1 MKKTLPAAAVLTI
14 LAGVVTVQAQDPLTY
29 VDENGETVTYGEEQD
44 WVRTIHYVFPDCPRR
59 NHDLEQYTRGSEVWI
74 KPADG
79 PAEYHIGNNGECGWD
94 AVMTPVE
101 AGFSADIELVPEADL
116 YADPGQ
122 AQKAEITVTYV
133 SRQPEKTGNPEIPG
147 PVTEETA
154 APEIIER
161 LAALA
166 GRKFTGYGS
175 DEISESAREKIRT
188 AAGTPEG
195 EVYFLVGGT

>member
-1 MKKTLPAAAVLTI
+1 MKKMMLALIPAIAAGI
-14 LAGVVTVQAQDPLTY
+14 IPVQAQDPLTY

-44 WVRTIHYVFPDCPRR
+44 WVRTIHYVFPECPRR

-101 AGFSADIELVPEADL
+101 AGFTADIEVVPEADL

-133 SRQPEKTGNPEIPG
+133 SRQPEETPAAITPEPE
-147 PVTEETA
+147 PEETVPAAVTELVPAEPEPEEGQETTHLPA
-154 APEIIER
+154 A
-161 LAALA
+161 
-166 GRKFTGYGS
+166 
-175 DEISESAREKIRT
+175 
-188 AAGTPEG
+188 AAGILILPLLWKKFRKHAGKHT
-195 EVYFLVGGT
+195 V

>member
-1 MKKTLPAAAVLTI
+1 MKKMMLALIPAIAAGI
-14 LAGVVTVQAQDPLTY
+14 IPVQAQDPLTY

-44 WVRTIHYVFPDCPRR
+44 WVRTIHYVFPECPRR

-101 AGFSADIELVPEADL
+101 AGFTADIEVVPEADL

-133 SRQPEKTGNPEIPG
+133 SRQPEETPAAITPEPES
-147 PVTEETA
+147 EETA
-154 APEIIER
+154 PGTVPELVPAETEPEEEQETTH
-161 LAALA
+161 LPAA
-166 GRKFTGYGS
+166 
-175 DEISESAREKIRT
+175 
-188 AAGTPEG
+188 AAGILILPLLWKQFRKHAGKHT
-195 EVYFLVGGT
+195 V

>member
-147 PVTEETA
+147 TVKEETA
-154 APEIIER
+154 APEITVSQTPVPAEPEEPAKTSH
-161 LAALA
+161 LPAA
-166 GRKFTGYGS
+166 
-175 DEISESAREKIRT
+175 
-188 AAGTPEG
+188 AAGI
-195 EVYFLVGGT
+195 LVLPLLWKQYRKHAGKHTV

>member
-1 MKKTLPAAAVLTI
+1 MLALIPAIAAGI
-14 LAGVVTVQAQDPLTY
+14 IPVQAQDPLTY

-44 WVRTIHYVFPDCPRR
+44 WVRTIHYVFPECPRR

-101 AGFSADIELVPEADL
+101 AGFTADIEVVPEADL

-133 SRQPEKTGNPEIPG
+133 SRQPEETPAAITPEPE
-147 PVTEETA
+147 PEETVPA
-154 APEIIER
+154 AVAELVPAEPEPEEEQETTH
-161 LAALA
+161 LPAA
-166 GRKFTGYGS
+166 
-175 DEISESAREKIRT
+175 
-188 AAGTPEG
+188 AAGILILPLLWKQFRKHAGKHT
-195 EVYFLVGGT
+195 V

>member
-1 MKKTLPAAAVLTI
+1 MLALIPAIAAGI
-14 LAGVVTVQAQDPLTY
+14 IPVQAQDPLTY

-44 WVRTIHYVFPDCPRR
+44 WVRTIHYVFPECPRR

-101 AGFSADIELVPEADL
+101 AGFTADIEVVPEADL

-133 SRQPEKTGNPEIPG
+133 SRQPEETPAAITPEPE
-147 PVTEETA
+147 PEETVPAAVTELVPAEPEPEEEQETTHLPA
-154 APEIIER
+154 A
-161 LAALA
+161 
-166 GRKFTGYGS
+166 
-175 DEISESAREKIRT
+175 
-188 AAGTPEG
+188 AAGILILPLLWKQFRKHAGKHT
-195 EVYFLVGGT
+195 V

>member
-1 MKKTLPAAAVLTI
+1 MKKMMLALIPAIAAGI
-14 LAGVVTVQAQDPLTY
+14 IPVQAQDPLTY

-44 WVRTIHYVFPDCPRR
+44 WVRTIHYVFPECPRR

-101 AGFSADIELVPEADL
+101 AGFTADIEVVPEADL

-133 SRQPEKTGNPEIPG
+133 SRQPEETPAAITPEPE
-147 PVTEETA
+147 PEETVPAAVTELVPVEPEPEEGQETTHLPA
-154 APEIIER
+154 A
-161 LAALA
+161 
-166 GRKFTGYGS
+166 
-175 DEISESAREKIRT
+175 
-188 AAGTPEG
+188 AAGILILPLLWKQFRKHAGKHT
-195 EVYFLVGGT
+195 V

>member
-1 MKKTLPAAAVLTI
+1 MLALIPAIAAGI
-14 LAGVVTVQAQDPLTY
+14 IPVQAQDPLTY

-44 WVRTIHYVFPDCPRR
+44 WVRTIHYVFPECPRR

-101 AGFSADIELVPEADL
+101 AGFTADIEVVPEADL

-133 SRQPEKTGNPEIPG
+133 SRQPEETPAAITPEPE
-147 PVTEETA
+147 PEETVPAAVTELVPA
-154 APEIIER
+154 APEPEEEQETTH
-161 LAALA
+161 LPAA
-166 GRKFTGYGS
+166 
-175 DEISESAREKIRT
+175 
-188 AAGTPEG
+188 AAGILILPLLWKQFRKHAGKHT
-195 EVYFLVGGT
+195 V

>member
-1 MKKTLPAAAVLTI
+1 MKKMMLALIPAIAAGI
-14 LAGVVTVQAQDPLTY
+14 IPVQAQDPLTY

-44 WVRTIHYVFPDCPRR
+44 WVRTIHYVFPECPRR

-101 AGFSADIELVPEADL
+101 AGFTADIEVVPEADL

-133 SRQPEKTGNPEIPG
+133 SRQPEETPAASTPEPE
-147 PVTEETA
+147 PEETVPSAVPELVPAEPEEEQETTHLPA
-154 APEIIER
+154 A
-161 LAALA
+161 
-166 GRKFTGYGS
+166 
-175 DEISESAREKIRT
+175 
-188 AAGTPEG
+188 AAGILILPLLWKQFRKHAGKHT
-195 EVYFLVGGT
+195 V

>member
-1 MKKTLPAAAVLTI
+1 MKKALPAAAALTI
-14 LAGVVTVQAQDPLTY
+14 LAGFVPVHAQDPLTY

-44 WVRTIHYVFPDCPRR
+44 WIRTIHYVFPECPRR
-59 NHDLEQYTRGSEVWI
+59 NHDLEQYTHGSEVWI
-74 KPADG
+74 KPDDG

-133 SRQPEKTGNPEIPG
+133 SRQPEKMPDQKTSKPE
-147 PVTEETA
+147 TDETAVPDITAPETPDPA
-154 APEIIER
+154 APEKPAETPH
-161 LAALA
+161 LPAA
-166 GRKFTGYGS
+166 
-175 DEISESAREKIRT
+175 
-188 AAGTPEG
+188 AAGI
-195 EVYFLVGGT
+195 LVLPLLWKQYRKHAGKHSL

>member
-1 MKKTLPAAAVLTI
+1 MKKMMLALIPAIAAGI
-14 LAGVVTVQAQDPLTY
+14 IPVQAQDPLTY

-44 WVRTIHYVFPDCPRR
+44 WVRTIHYVFPECPRR

-101 AGFSADIELVPEADL
+101 AGFTADIEVVPEADL

-122 AQKAEITVTYV
+122 AQKAEIPVTYV
-133 SRQPEKTGNPEIPG
+133 SRQPEETPAAITPEPE
-147 PVTEETA
+147 PEETVPAAVTELVPAEPEPEEEQETTHLPA
-154 APEIIER
+154 A
-161 LAALA
+161 
-166 GRKFTGYGS
+166 
-175 DEISESAREKIRT
+175 
-188 AAGTPEG
+188 AAGILILPLLWKQFRKHAGKHT
-195 EVYFLVGGT
+195 V

>member
-1 MKKTLPAAAVLTI
+1 MKKMMLALIPAIAAGI
-14 LAGVVTVQAQDPLTY
+14 IPVQAQDPLTY

-44 WVRTIHYVFPDCPRR
+44 WVRTIHYVFPECPRR

-101 AGFSADIELVPEADL
+101 AGFTADIEVVPEADL

-133 SRQPEKTGNPEIPG
+133 SRQPEETPAAITPEPE
-147 PVTEETA
+147 PEETVPSAVPELVPAEPEEEQETTHLPA
-154 APEIIER
+154 A
-161 LAALA
+161 
-166 GRKFTGYGS
+166 
-175 DEISESAREKIRT
+175 
-188 AAGTPEG
+188 AAGILILPLLWKKFRKHAGKHT
-195 EVYFLVGGT
+195 V